1 MRLTGQCKE
10 DFLNYCKQSESF
22 INTYADIY
30 LNSLII
36 EWFDSV
42 GIYISIMHSS
52 AKYNTWYYG
61 VSKIN
66 FDDVELIL
74 AKDKN
79 RSQVTNIAIDKAND
93 IYNNTY
99 KN

>member
-1 MRLTGQCKE
+1 MKLTGKCKD

-42 GIYISIMHSS
+42 GLFIDCGYYAKGKMCSGIESENFSFISTGTRHETRLNALNS
-52 AKYNTWYYG
+52 A
-61 VSKIN
+61 I
-66 FDDVELIL
+66 E
-74 AKDKN
+74 
-79 RSQVTNIAIDKAND
+79 KANEL
-93 IYNNTY
+93 YNNQ
-99 KN
+99 KPKGE